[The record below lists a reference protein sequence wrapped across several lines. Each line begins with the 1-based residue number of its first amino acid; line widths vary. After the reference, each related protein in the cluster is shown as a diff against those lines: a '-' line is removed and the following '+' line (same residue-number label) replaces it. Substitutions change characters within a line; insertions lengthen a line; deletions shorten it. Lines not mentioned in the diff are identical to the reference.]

1 MEVVHHQIGSPKK
14 MMIAQNEA
22 TTRLRIRM
30 LSNDSGGGCFF
41 DATPNFAVEL
51 DARETS
57 LLVLLVPSSIIV
69 KYDAVSRNMNH
80 V

>member
-1 MEVVHHQIGSPKK
+1 MEVVRHQIGSPKK

-41 DATPNFAVEL
+41 DATANFAVEP